1 MNTPIEKP
9 MDYRCFLLGI
19 VLCWMFDVVW
29 ASFATFFF
37 ALESVLN
44 PIAVVV
50 GKSMLYLLVF
60 YLLFRKPKLLNLK
73 WGHFAILIG
82 FVILM
87 NVLDYLLMDRFFD
100 LHSLA
105 DNQMDRD
112 IPNYLMRNVRKW
124 TNLIASLLMIG
135 FVWWRY
141 DSRATSSDTETPV
154 VESRSFY
161 GGMLF
166 FITFGYVLYAISF
179 LGNALWFY
187 VHHPILMEV
196 IVCLLLVLISA
207 AAIYLL
213 VKKQLVTF
221 PLAVILAVVAVH
233 FFIYHYL
240 GVILFEHCTPNI
252 VTSQLGAFFDNVA
265 NCCNWV
271 FFLVAF
277 VLYRKE
283 LEKGNKSICTK

>member
-1 MNTPIEKP
+1 MNTTIEKP

-141 DSRATSSDTETPV
+141 DSEDTTSDSETST
-154 VESRSFY
+154 VESRAYY

-166 FITFGYVLYAISF
+166 SITLGYILSLIRVIGSNYWMYTL
-179 LGNALWFY
+179 
-187 VHHPILMEV
+187 HPILEEV
-196 IVCLLLVLISA
+196 ITCLLILVVTIG
-207 AAIYLL
+207 AIYLL
-213 VKKQLVTF
+213 AKKRM
-221 PLAVILAVVAVH
+221 VVLPIVVVMIIFFLH
-233 FFIYHYL
+233 FFSANYL
-240 GVILFEHCTPNI
+240 FNIIAKYFTINDILYPQVSFI
-252 VTSQLGAFFDNVA
+252 VPVATICCIAFN
-265 NCCNWV
+265 
-271 FFLVAF
+271 LIAF
-277 VLYRKE
+277 ILYRKE
-283 LEKGNKSICTK
+283 LEKLKE